1 MTVDKT
7 NDGTIHVLCC
17 AGLLGLVR
25 DTTGCADGEEI
36 HHLLRLPVK
45 DAVCI
50 ERLAV
55 GDEAEVAIA
64 KRMLTSALEKH
75 NAMRQL

>member
-7 NDGTIHVLCC
+7 NDGTIRMLCF
-17 AGLLGLVR
+17 AGLLDLVR
-25 DTTGCADGEEI
+25 DTTGCAEGEEI

-55 GDEAEVAIA
+55 GDEAEATIA
-64 KRMLTSALEKH
+64 RRILTTALEKH
-75 NAMRQL
+75 NAMRLL